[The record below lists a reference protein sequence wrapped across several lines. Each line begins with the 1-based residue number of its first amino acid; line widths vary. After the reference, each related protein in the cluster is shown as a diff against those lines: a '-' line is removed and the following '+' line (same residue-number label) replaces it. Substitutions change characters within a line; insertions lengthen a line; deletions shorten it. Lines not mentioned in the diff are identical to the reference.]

1 MTRRMSTPRDE
12 VTPWLERLAPSTA
25 LFCNAEVRAPWGF
38 RVEHRD
44 TATFHIVT
52 AGTAWLEV
60 EGADG
65 DPIQVRQG
73 DLVLLPTGAP
83 HALRDTPTSVA
94 PPLGKAVASG
104 VTRGKRVSFG
114 GPGPV
119 SEMVCGA
126 CTLGVPGGRPPRG
139 LLPVLLRHRLEPG
152 LLDVVRR
159 EAEGLD
165 GGTEAVL
172 TQLLTLLVLQALRA
186 HLATRTPEELGA
198 LMSPEVGR
206 AVSFIHRNLDREIR
220 IADLCREAALSSTV
234 LSERFRESLGL
245 APMEYA
251 RLARLSRAREL
262 LRKTTWG
269 LARIARHVGY
279 RSASTLSRA
288 FRRRYGVPPG
298 SLRRRTE
305 GTSP

>member
-1 MTRRMSTPRDE
+1 MTRRTPTPRDE
-12 VTPWLERLAPSTA
+12 VTRWLERLAPSTA
-25 LFCNAEVRAPWGF
+25 LFCKAEVRAPWGF
-38 RVEHRD
+38 RVERRD

-52 AGTAWLEV
+52 GGAAWLEV
-60 EGADG
+60 EGANG
-65 DPIQVRQG
+65 DAIRLTEG

-83 HALRDTPTSVA
+83 HALRDMPTSVA
-94 PPLGKAVASG
+94 TPLGQAVASG
-104 VTRGKRVSFG
+104 MTRGKWVSFG

-126 CTLGVPGGRPPRG
+126 CTLGVPGGRPPHG

-186 HLATRTPEELGA
+186 HLAARTPEELRA

-206 AVSFIHRNLDREIR
+206 AVAFIHENLDREFR
-220 IADLCREAALSSTV
+220 IADLCREAALSSTT
-234 LSERFRESLGL
+234 LSEQFRESLGL

-262 LRKTTWG
+262 ARNTSWG

-279 RSASTLSRA
+279 GSASTLSRA

-298 SLRRRTE
+298 SVRRRTE
-305 GTSP
+305 RTSA